1 MKAIKKSL
9 ESSVANEK
17 SLESLMS
24 LIKATVGV
32 DTSALDEAVHKLRIS
47 TFNLQIACC
56 RNEKG
61 FSDTLVQIKSER
73 GELPDDFILLAK
85 EKVPQYAEL
94 LKTFII
100 FG

>member
-1 MKAIKKSL
+1 MKAIKEIKKSL
-9 ESSVANEK
+9 EFSVANEK
-17 SLESLMS
+17 SLESLS
-24 LIKATVGV
+24 KAAIGI
-32 DTSALDEAVHKLRIS
+32 DTSALDEAVHKLKIS

-56 RNEKG
+56 RTEKD
-61 FSDTLVQIKSER
+61 FSDTLVQIKAER

-85 EKVPQYAEL
+85 EKLPQYAEL